1 MKKLIAIACLSFL
14 AGCGVNEVKAK
25 RILESQGLSS
35 VAVGGYSIWGCGNE
49 DTFKSSFTAKDSKG
63 QDVSGVVCGG
73 WLKGYTV
80 RFD

>member
-1 MKKLIAIACLSFL
+1 MRRIIAIACLSLL
-14 AGCGVNEVKAK
+14 AGCGVNEAKGK
-25 RILESQGLSS
+25 RILESQGLRD
-35 VAVGGYSIWGCGNE
+35 VVIGGFAFWGCGNDDE
-49 DTFKSSFTAKDSKG
+49 FASNFTAKDSKG